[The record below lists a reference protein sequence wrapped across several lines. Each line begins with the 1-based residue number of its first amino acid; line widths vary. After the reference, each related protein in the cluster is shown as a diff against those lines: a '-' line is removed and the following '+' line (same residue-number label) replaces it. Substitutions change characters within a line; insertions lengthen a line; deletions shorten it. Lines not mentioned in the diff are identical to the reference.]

1 MWKKRLQIVMWCIL
15 GCACVVLLVAAIRVK
30 NSKTCSDIQVDIDD
44 RGDKV
49 YINEKDITQILKE
62 NNVLKGTSVEAV
74 HLGLIENEL
83 EKNAWIKNA
92 QLFFDNN
99 QVLTVRIAERQPVA
113 RVFTVQGA
121 SFYIDSAG
129 NRLPLSD
136 KFSARVPVFTSF
148 PTDKKV
154 LAGTDSLALQ
164 DVKHIAQYI
173 QQDSFWMAQV
183 AQVDITPQHT
193 YEMIPVLGD
202 QVITLGNADNLDRKF
217 KRLMA
222 FYKQV
227 WSKAGFEK
235 YSAVD
240 VQFEGQVVAVK
251 RGVIIPSSDS
261 IAAMQQYA
269 NGLANMKGMAKDTVF
284 ASVEKKEEELA
295 KDSIA
300 QHKKLVAAQQKKAA
314 KKVTGKKGSVKRPV
328 RAGTGKKPAKAV
340 LPKRR
345 T

>member
-1 MWKKRLQIVMWCIL
+1 MWKKRLQILLWCVL
-15 GCACVVLLVAAIRVK
+15 GCACVVLLVAAIEVK
-30 NSKTCSDIQVDIDD
+30 NHKTCSDIRIDIDD
-44 RGDKV
+44 RGDKI
-49 YINEKDITQILKE
+49 YINENDIEQVLKN
-62 NNVLKGTSVEAV
+62 NNVVKGTAIENI
-74 HLGLIENEL
+74 HLGLVETEL
-83 EKNAWIKNA
+83 EKNAWIRDA

-99 QVLTVRIAERQPVA
+99 QVLVVKIAERQPVA
-113 RVFTVQGA
+113 RIFTVQGT

-148 PTDKKV
+148 PSDKKL
-154 LAGTDSLALQ
+154 LAGTDSAALQ
-164 DVKHIAQYI
+164 DVKHMAQFI

-193 YEMIPVLGD
+193 YEMLPVLGD
-202 QVITLGNADNLDRKF
+202 QVIRLGDAQNLDRKF
-217 KRLMA
+217 KRLFT

-227 WSKAGFEK
+227 WSKSGFEK
-235 YSAVD
+235 YSTVD

-261 IAAMQQYA
+261 VLAMQQYA
-269 NGLANMKGMAKDTVF
+269 NGLANMKGVEKDTIF
-284 ASVEKKEEELA
+284 ASVEKKEDELA
-295 KDSIA
+295 KDSVTRA
-300 QHKKLVAAQQKKAA
+300 KKLAAQA
-314 KKVTGKKGSVKRPV
+314 KHARVPAGKKRSTGINQ
-328 RAGTGKKPAKAV
+328 AGKKPSKAI